1 MKKFIYLLA
10 LIIPLSAQEAKD
22 DPFHASVGKETEKE
36 VKEESTGKKVVRTLQ
51 DMEWRKFEAAH
62 RRAHSKRGEHH
73 SARES
78 MGDKRKEIVK
88 KHKVRQLVR
97 LVVVGGLKL
106 GELLL
111 EADVLNKRQ
120 LQKALAMQASGDK
133 RQIGEIL
140 IELKYITL
148 EDLTDIMME
157 NGHSPQ
163 PTPVISTTEPID
175 ISQDAVMKTKF
186 ALDVKTIIA
195 AATGIASLV
204 GMWYMLQADIQEAK
218 ELPKI
223 GNIYNQEYPSKPEGY
238 NWPRSYEQYKDN
250 VEDLQNSMDDVLDLL
265 DEYEAKIEDLEKTV
279 TELRVQVANKRD
291 K

>member
-1 MKKFIYLLA
+1 MA
-10 LIIPLSAQEAKD
+10 LNGQ
-22 DPFHASVGKETEKE
+22 
-36 VKEESTGKKVVRTLQ
+36 
-51 DMEWRKFEAAH
+51 
-62 RRAHSKRGEHH
+62 
-73 SARES
+73 
-78 MGDKRKEIVK
+78 
-88 KHKVRQLVR
+88 
-97 LVVVGGLKL
+97 KL

-148 EDLTDIMME
+148 DDLTNIMME
-157 NGHSPQ
+157 NGHSTQ
-163 PTPVISTTEPID
+163 PTPPPPQPID
-175 ISQDAVMKTKF
+175 ISEDALMKTKF
-186 ALDVKTIIA
+186 KLDLKTIIA

-223 GNIYNQEYPSKPEGY
+223 DNIYEQEYPSKPEGY
-238 NWPRSYEQYKDN
+238 NWPRSYEQYKEN
-250 VEDLQNSMDDVLDLL
+250 VEDLQDTVDEVLDLL
-265 DEYEAKIEDLEKTV
+265 DEYEEKIEDLEKTV

>member
-1 MKKFIYLLA
+1 MA
-10 LIIPLSAQEAKD
+10 LN
-22 DPFHASVGKETEKE
+22 G
-36 VKEESTGKKVVRTLQ
+36 R
-51 DMEWRKFEAAH
+51 
-62 RRAHSKRGEHH
+62 
-73 SARES
+73 
-78 MGDKRKEIVK
+78 
-88 KHKVRQLVR
+88 
-97 LVVVGGLKL
+97 KL

-148 EDLTDIMME
+148 SDLTEIMLV
-157 NGHSPQ
+157 NGHESPSPQ
-163 PTPVISTTEPID
+163 QAAKPVD
-175 ISQDAVMKTKF
+175 ISQDAVLKTKF
-186 ALDVKTIIA
+186 ALDVKTMIA

-223 GNIYNQEYPSKPEGY
+223 GNIYDSEYPSRPGGY
-238 NWPRSYEQYKDN
+238 NWPRSYEQYKDQ
-250 VEDLQNSMDDVLDLL
+250 VGQLQDDMDQVFETLE
-265 DEYEAKIEDLEKTV
+265 EYEEAIEDLEKIV
-279 TELRVQVANKRD
+279 NNLRVQVANKRD